1 MNYVN
6 YDKIALPHFYVFKKM
21 FIIYFYIY
29 EKCLKIHQLN
39 IIEIIKKNYKIKKLV
54 KDIKAFLKKKKK
66 KSNKMVVNDTKIFQ
80 KIKSKSLFSIEKN
93 IIK

>member
-1 MNYVN
+1 MSS
-6 YDKIALPHFYVFKKM
+6 KKM

-29 EKCLKIHQLN
+29 KKCLKIHQLN

-54 KDIKAFLKKKKK
+54 KDIKAFLKNKKK

>member
-1 MNYVN
+1 
-6 YDKIALPHFYVFKKM
+6 M

-29 EKCLKIHQLN
+29 KKCLKINQLN